1 MMKIMSESEGVIKYH
16 LSHQNV
22 ALPTQIPIAVLNAW
36 RTVFYKLELIG
47 QFDDRYDSYG
57 FGNISQRI
65 SAINHDSMQFVIT
78 GTQTGSLSLLSKQNY
93 CLVKQVDLKNNSI
106 ESMGKTKPSSEAL
119 THASVYQ
126 QNNEIKSV
134 IHVHSPD
141 IWSNTIELKLPYIAK
156 NIAYGTPE
164 MANEVAHL
172 LQKSPLQQTG
182 IFSMLGHEDGIVA
195 FSDTLEKAACLLIT
209 TYSAAITMNYD
220 R

>member
-1 MMKIMSESEGVIKYH
+1 MSEAEGVIKYH
-16 LSHQNV
+16 LSHQHV
-22 ALPTQIPIAVLNAW
+22 PLKTQLPIAALNAW

-47 QFDDRYDSYG
+47 QVDGRYEGYG
-57 FGNISQRI
+57 FGNISQKITTSNTDDR
-65 SAINHDSMQFVIT
+65 QFIIT
-78 GTQTGSLSLLSKQNY
+78 GTQTGHLQTLSRQDY
-93 CLVKQVDLKNNSI
+93 CVVKQVNLKNNSV
-106 ESMGKTKPSSEAL
+106 ESMGETKPSSEAL

-141 IWSNTIELKLPYIAK
+141 IWINTKKLYLPYITE

-172 LQKSPLQQTG
+172 LQKSYPQHTG

-195 FSDTLEKAACLLIT
+195 FSDSLEKAACLLIKY
-209 TYSAAITMNYD
+209 YSKAIAIE
-220 R
+220 

>member
-1 MMKIMSESEGVIKYH
+1 MMKIMSEPEGVIKYH

-36 RTVFYKLELIG
+36 RTVFYQLELIG
-47 QFDDRYDSYG
+47 QVDGRYEGYG

-65 SAINHDSMQFVIT
+65 TTRNADNTQFIIT
-78 GTQTGSLSLLSKQNY
+78 GSQTGYLKILSKHDY
-93 CLVKQVDLKNNSI
+93 CIVNQVNLKNNSLK
-106 ESMGKTKPSSEAL
+106 SMGEIKPSSEAL

-126 QNNEIKSV
+126 QNNKIKSV

-141 IWSNTIELKLPYIAK
+141 IWSNTIELKLPYIAE

-182 IFSMLGHEDGIVA
+182 IFSMLGHEDGIVV